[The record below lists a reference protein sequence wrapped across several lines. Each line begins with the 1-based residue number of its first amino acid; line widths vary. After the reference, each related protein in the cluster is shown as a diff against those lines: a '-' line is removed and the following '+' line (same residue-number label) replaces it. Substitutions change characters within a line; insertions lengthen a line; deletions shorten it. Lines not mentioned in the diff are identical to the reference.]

1 MAARN
6 CGCDRGFTLIELM
19 VAITILAM
27 VAVLS
32 WRGLDGIVRA
42 RIALNEE
49 LAQTRSMQISFAQLQ
64 SDCAQLATPAL
75 TGNRVPIDISP
86 DRLLL
91 IRTVSADQQP
101 GRLHVVS
108 YRLLN
113 GVLTRQESAGTRDLD
128 ELATLW
134 QAALDDSM
142 PAPALPLQSGVANM
156 QLRLWDTLTGWND
169 LEAVAGN
176 SKKNY
181 NGLEVNLIP
190 PGKTHAIVKVLL
202 LGAAG

>member
-6 CGCDRGFTLIELM
+6 CRRRGFTLIELL

-42 RIALNEE
+42 RLALNEE

-64 SDCAQLATPAL
+64 SDCAQLATPAM
-75 TGNRVPIDISP
+75 TGNRTPVDISP

-91 IRTVSADQQP
+91 IRTMYADQQP

-108 YRLLN
+108 YRLSN

-128 ELATLW
+128 QLGALW
-134 QAALDDSM
+134 QAALDDGL
-142 PAPALPLQSGVANM
+142 PAPALPLQDGVGEM
-156 QLRLWDTLTGWND
+156 QLRLWDTLSGWRS
-169 LEAVAGN
+169 LEAVADN
-176 SKKNY
+176 SRKTY
-181 NGLEVNLIP
+181 SGLEVSLFP
-190 PGKTHAIVKVLL
+190 SGKTQAIVKVLL